1 MHLTPKPNGKWRFN
15 VDYRALNKYTKAAR
29 ALIPNIAKLLRY
41 IGEKNPKRFAKMDM
55 TSGFHQT
62 LLEENSRKYTAFA
75 TPGNQIFEFLRVSMG
90 LMNAPFYFQ
99 RCLTTKYFQG

>member
-41 IGEKNPKRFAKMDM
+41 IGEKNLKRQKKRRRRRH
-55 TSGFHQT
+55 SFHIT
-62 LLEENSRKYTAFA
+62 YRKLSKDVIIKKLDIGGSIRPWNSSKNYRKR
-75 TPGNQIFEFLRVSMG
+75 NQS
-90 LMNAPFYFQ
+90 Y
-99 RCLTTKYFQG
+99 